1 MSSDSNLPLLND
13 SGKQPFKLQQSRLG
27 FLLFVMNAMC
37 RVSGTDT
44 CIAAFF
50 SVAAPRWAT
59 AEGSE
64 LRLGHRLRGCV
75 PANRRRNRMLIQ
87 LRFAMSYAQLMRLS
101 IYNSDMHAARGATNK
116 MHLHSLTFKNFRR
129 LKDARIDFAHDLT
142 IFVGANNSG
151 KTSATHAIELFLS
164 GGKHKFTVYDFC
176 ADCWADFENFS
187 AKGVADAKVEFP
199 AISLDVWISV
209 DADNLYRV
217 VELLPRASW
226 KGSLVGLRIEFAA
239 KDAAQTLASFRMK
252 AAEAAKFAKTKEK
265 DGQDY
270 KPWPRNIRDYLSR
283 ELKNEYGL
291 RYFILDEAQLKAE
304 TADAAYTPKEI
315 IGDAERSGHT
325 VINSLIKVD
334 FLSAQRHLSDGNAQ
348 ARTEDLSKRLSRFYT
363 RNQKQRED
371 DHNALRALALSEG
384 QLTKHFADVFSDT
397 FKSLRKLGYPGL
409 ANPTLEI
416 RAALKLERLMG
427 DQQAKVHYLLEEA
440 TAEVEALALPDSYN
454 GLGFKNLIYMGV
466 ELLDLH
472 SAWSTTEEGE
482 EDKRQPIHLIFIEE
496 PEAHMHAQLQQ
507 AFVRKLTDLIPSTG
521 DDGYATQFV
530 ITTHSPH
537 ILYER
542 GFPPIRYFR
551 RSPETGAKQSSAV
564 FNLSVFYDQ
573 NEPDRDFLQR
583 YMKLTHCDL
592 FFADAAI
599 LVEGNVERLVLPLMI
614 AHGAKKL
621 SAAYLS
627 ILEVGGAFA
636 YRFRRLIEFLGLPTL
651 IVTDLDSVHPELP
664 KKEKVAAGDGAAA
677 EAAQAAEDAEEEDDD
692 DDGGQ
697 DAEGEKKP
705 KPRSKCPAGTPGA
718 ITANQTLLQWLPGKS
733 LVDELLAAPA
743 GDRLQA
749 PTADGGA
756 HVMVTHQCS
765 VNATWGT
772 DTLELKSRTLEEAFA
787 YENLVWCQKKEHH
800 EVGLRWAKSS
810 TMSLEELAA
819 KIHKRVKGE
828 SFKKTNFALGLLASR
843 DASWVVPAYIQ
854 EGLDWLTTHVA
865 IGDDTIESAAAKL
878 EPAPDAALSTEAAE

>member
-1 MSSDSNLPLLND
+1 M
-13 SGKQPFKLQQSRLG
+13 
-27 FLLFVMNAMC
+27 
-37 RVSGTDT
+37 
-44 CIAAFF
+44 
-50 SVAAPRWAT
+50 
-59 AEGSE
+59 
-64 LRLGHRLRGCV
+64 
-75 PANRRRNRMLIQ
+75 
-87 LRFAMSYAQLMRLS
+87 Y
-101 IYNSDMHAARGATNK
+101 
-116 MHLHSLTFKNFRR
+116 LHTLTFKNFRR
-129 LKDARIDFAHDLT
+129 LKDTRIDFAHDLT

-164 GGKHKFTVYDFC
+164 GGKDRFTVYDFC

-187 AKGVADAKVEFP
+187 AKGAADAKVEFP

-217 VELLPRASW
+217 VELLPRAAW
-226 KGSLVGLRIEFAA
+226 EGSLVGLRIEFAA
-239 KDAAQTLASFRMK
+239 KDAAQTLANFREK

-270 KPWPRNIRDYLSR
+270 KPWPRNMRDYLSR

-315 IGDAERSGHT
+315 ISDAERSGHS

-363 RNQKQRED
+363 RNQKKRED
-371 DHNALRALALSEG
+371 DHNALRALALSED
-384 QLTKHFADVFSDT
+384 QLTKHFADVFRDT
-397 FKSLRKLGYPGL
+397 FNSLRKLGYPGL
-409 ANPTLEI
+409 ANPTLEV

-427 DQQAKVHYLLEEA
+427 DQQVKVHYLLEEA
-440 TAEVEALALPDSYN
+440 TAEAEALALPDSYN

-472 SAWSTTEEGE
+472 SAWSSTEEGE

-507 AFVRKLTDLIPSTG
+507 AFVRKLSELIPLTG
-521 DDGYATQFV
+521 DEGYATQFV

-542 GFPPIRYFR
+542 GFQPIRYFR
-551 RSPETGAKQSSAV
+551 RSPETGTKQSSAV
-564 FNLSVFYDQ
+564 FNLSVFYNR
-573 NEPDRDFLQR
+573 NELDRDFLQR

-599 LVEGNVERLVLPLMI
+599 LVEGNVERLLLPLMI
-614 AHGAKKL
+614 AQGANKL
-621 SAAYLS
+621 GAAYLS

-636 YRFRRLIEFLGLPTL
+636 YRFRKLIEFLGLPTL
-651 IVTDLDSVHPELP
+651 IVTDLDSVHPPSP
-664 KKEKVAAGDGAAA
+664 KKEEEAAA
-677 EAAQAAEDAEEEDDD
+677 EAAEDAEEEDDY
-692 DDGGQ
+692 DGGQ
-697 DAEGEKKP
+697 DAEGAKKP
-705 KPRSKCPAGTPGA
+705 KPRSKCPADTPGA
-718 ITANQTLLQWLPGKS
+718 NTANQTLIQWLPGKS
-733 LVDELLAAPA
+733 LVNELLAASPT
-743 GDRLQA
+743 DRLQA

-756 HVMVTHQCS
+756 HVMVTYQCP
-765 VNATWGT
+765 VNVTWGT
-772 DTLELKSRTLEEAFA
+772 DTLELKSRTIEEAFA
-787 YENLVWCQKKEHH
+787 YENLAWCQKKEHH

-828 SFKKTNFALGLLASR
+828 SFKKTNFALGLLASS

-854 EGLDWLTTHVA
+854 RGLDWLTTHVA
-865 IGDDTIESAAAKL
+865 IGDDMVESAAAKM
-878 EPAPDAALSTEAAE
+878 EPAPDAALNLVEAAE

>member
-1 MSSDSNLPLLND
+1 
-13 SGKQPFKLQQSRLG
+13 
-27 FLLFVMNAMC
+27 
-37 RVSGTDT
+37 
-44 CIAAFF
+44 
-50 SVAAPRWAT
+50 
-59 AEGSE
+59 
-64 LRLGHRLRGCV
+64 
-75 PANRRRNRMLIQ
+75 
-87 LRFAMSYAQLMRLS
+87 
-101 IYNSDMHAARGATNK
+101 

-129 LKDARIDFAHDLT
+129 LKNARIDFADDLT

-164 GGKHKFTVYDFC
+164 GGKDKFTVHDFC
-176 ADCWADFENFS
+176 AGCWADFENLP
-187 AKGVADAKVEFP
+187 AEGAGDTKIEFP
-199 AISLDVWISV
+199 AISLDIWIRV
-209 DADNLYRV
+209 DEDNLYRV
-217 VELLPRASW
+217 VELLPRAAW
-226 KGSLVGLRIEFAA
+226 EGSLVGLRIEFAA
-239 KDAAQTLASFRMK
+239 KDSAQTLANFRVK
-252 AAEAAKFAKTKEK
+252 SAEASKFAKTKET

-270 KPWPRNIRDYLSR
+270 KPWPRSMRDYLSR

-291 RYFILDEAQLKAE
+291 RYFILDEAELNAE
-304 TADAAYTPKEI
+304 TANTAYTPKEI
-315 IGDAERSGHT
+315 IGDSERSGHA
-325 VINSLIKVD
+325 VINSLIRVD

-363 RNQKQRED
+363 RNQKKGED

-440 TAEVEALALPDSYN
+440 TDEAEALVLPDSYN

-472 SAWSTTEEGE
+472 SAWSTPEEGK

-507 AFVRKLTDLIPSTG
+507 AFVRKLTDLIPPEDG
-521 DDGYATQFV
+521 DSYVTQFV

-542 GFPPIRYFR
+542 GFKPIRYFR
-551 RSPETGAKQSSAV
+551 RSPETGAKQSSAI
-564 FNLSVFYDQ
+564 FNLSIFYDE

-614 AHGAKKL
+614 AKGAKKL
-621 SAAYLS
+621 GAAYLS

-636 YRFRRLIEFLGLPTL
+636 YRFRKLIEFLGLTTL
-651 IVTDLDSVHPELP
+651 IVTDLDSVHPASQ
-664 KKEKVAAGDGAAA
+664 KQKEEATAGDGVVT
-677 EAAQAAEDAEEEDDD
+677 EAAEDIEEEDD

-697 DAEGEKKP
+697 DTGGEKKP
-705 KPRSKCPAGTPGA
+705 KPRSKCPADTLGA
-718 ITANQTLLQWLPGKS
+718 ITANQTLLQWLPRKS
-733 LVDELLAAPA
+733 SIDQLLAATV
-743 GDRLQA
+743 GDRLQS
-749 PTADGGA
+749 PTENGGA
-756 HVMVTHQCS
+756 HVMVTYQRP
-765 VNATWGT
+765 VNVTWGKET
-772 DTLELKSRTLEEAFA
+772 IELKSRTLEEAFA
-787 YENLVWCQKKEHH
+787 YENLTWCQKKEHH
-800 EVGLRWAKSS
+800 SIKLHWAKSS
-810 TMSLEELAA
+810 NLSLKDLAT
-819 KIHKRVKGE
+819 KVHKRVKGE
-828 SFKKTNFALGLLASR
+828 SFNKTNFALGLLASS
-843 DASWVVPAYIQ
+843 DTSWVVPAYIQ
-854 EGLDWLTTHVA
+854 EGLEWLTKHVA
-865 IGDDTIESAAAKL
+865 IGDDTTKGAVVKL
-878 EPAPDAALSTEAAE
+878 EPSPETAPSTVEAAE

>member
-1 MSSDSNLPLLND
+1 MP
-13 SGKQPFKLQQSRLG
+13 
-27 FLLFVMNAMC
+27 
-37 RVSGTDT
+37 
-44 CIAAFF
+44 
-50 SVAAPRWAT
+50 
-59 AEGSE
+59 
-64 LRLGHRLRGCV
+64 
-75 PANRRRNRMLIQ
+75 
-87 LRFAMSYAQLMRLS
+87 
-101 IYNSDMHAARGATNK
+101 GATNK
-116 MHLHSLTFKNFRR
+116 MHVHSLIFKNFRR

-164 GGKHKFTVYDFC
+164 GGKDKFTVHDFS
-176 ADCWADFENFS
+176 AGCWSDFEKFS
-187 AKGVADAKVEFP
+187 TEASADVQVEFP

-217 VELLPRASW
+217 VELLPRAAW
-226 KGSLVGLRIEFAA
+226 EGSLVGLRIEFAA
-239 KDAAQTLASFRMK
+239 KDAAQTLANFRAK
-252 AAEAAKFAKTKEK
+252 AAEAAQFAKTKEK

-270 KPWPRNIRDYLSR
+270 KPWPRNMRDYLSR
-283 ELKNEYGL
+283 EMKNEYSM

-304 TADAAYTPKEI
+304 TAEAPYTPKEI
-315 IGDAERSGHT
+315 IGDAERSGHAI
-325 VINSLIKVD
+325 INSLIKVD

-363 RNQKQRED
+363 RSKKQRED
-371 DHNALRALALSEG
+371 DHNALRALALSED

-427 DQQAKVHYLLEEA
+427 DQQAKVHYLLEKA

-482 EDKRQPIHLIFIEE
+482 EDRRQPIHLIFIEE

-507 AFVRKLTDLIPSTG
+507 AFVRKLTDLISPTG
-521 DDGYATQFV
+521 NDGYATQFV

-542 GFPPIRYFR
+542 GFQPIRYFK
-551 RSPETGAKQSSAV
+551 RSQDTGAKQSSAV

-599 LVEGNVERLVLPLMI
+599 LVEGNVERLILPLMI
-614 AHGAKKL
+614 AQGAEKL
-621 SAAYLS
+621 GAAYLS

-636 YRFRRLIEFLGLPTL
+636 YRFRKLIEFLGLPTL
-651 IVTDLDSVHPELP
+651 IVTDLDSVHPPSP
-664 KKEKVAAGDGAAA
+664 KEEAAIAGDGATS
-677 EAAQAAEDAEEEDDD
+677 EFGEDAEDEDDD
-692 DDGGQ
+692 DDGQ
-697 DAEGEKKP
+697 DAGVEKKP
-705 KPRSKCPAGTPGA
+705 KPRSKCPAGTLGA
-718 ITANQTLLQWLPGKS
+718 ITANQTLIQWLPGKS
-733 LVDELLAAPA
+733 SVGELLAASRN
-743 GDRLQA
+743 DRLQA
-749 PTADGGA
+749 PTANGGA
-756 HVMVTHQCS
+756 HVMVTYQMPVS
-765 VNATWGT
+765 ATWGAE
-772 DTLELKSRTLEEAFA
+772 TLQLKSRTLEEAFA

-800 EVGLRWAKSS
+800 ELGLRWTKSS
-810 TMSLEELAA
+810 TMSLEELAD
-819 KIHKRVKGE
+819 KIHRRVKAE
-828 SFKKTNFALGLLASR
+828 SFKKTNFALGLLASS
-843 DASWVVPAYIQ
+843 DTSWVVPAYVQ
-854 EGLDWLTTHVA
+854 EGLDWLTKHVA
-865 IGDDTIESAAAKL
+865 IDDEMIESAATML
-878 EPAPDAALSTEAAE
+878 EPAPGAGLNAAESAK

>member
-1 MSSDSNLPLLND
+1 
-13 SGKQPFKLQQSRLG
+13 
-27 FLLFVMNAMC
+27 
-37 RVSGTDT
+37 
-44 CIAAFF
+44 
-50 SVAAPRWAT
+50 
-59 AEGSE
+59 
-64 LRLGHRLRGCV
+64 
-75 PANRRRNRMLIQ
+75 
-87 LRFAMSYAQLMRLS
+87 
-101 IYNSDMHAARGATNK
+101 MHV
-116 MHLHSLTFKNFRR
+116 HSLAFKNFRR
-129 LKDARIDFAHDLT
+129 LKDSRIDFAHDLT

-164 GGKHKFTVYDFC
+164 GGKDKFTVHDFC
-176 ADCWADFENFS
+176 ADCWADFEDFPIEG
-187 AKGVADAKVEFP
+187 AADAKAEFP
-199 AISLDVWISV
+199 AICLDVWISV

-217 VELLPRASW
+217 VELLPRAAW
-226 KGSLVGLRIEFAA
+226 EGSLVGLRIEFAA
-239 KDAAQTLASFRMK
+239 KDAVQTLANFRAK
-252 AAEAAKFAKTKEK
+252 AAEAAKFAKTREK

-270 KPWPRNIRDYLSR
+270 RPWPRNMRDYLSR
-283 ELKNEYGL
+283 ELKNEYSL

-304 TADAAYTPKEI
+304 AADAAHTPKEI
-315 IGDAERSGHT
+315 IGDADRSGHT

-363 RNQKQRED
+363 RNQRKREE
-371 DHNALRALALSEG
+371 DHNALRALALSED

-416 RAALKLERLMG
+416 RAALKLERLMS

-440 TAEVEALALPDSYN
+440 TAEAEALVLPDSYN

-507 AFVRKLTDLIPSTG
+507 AFVRKLTDLIPPTDG
-521 DDGYATQFV
+521 DGYATQFV

-542 GFPPIRYFR
+542 GFKPIRYFR

-564 FNLSVFYDQ
+564 FNLSMFYDQ

-614 AHGAKKL
+614 AQGAKKL
-621 SAAYLS
+621 GAAYLS

-636 YRFRRLIEFLGLPTL
+636 FRFRNLIEFLGLPTL
-651 IVTDLDSVHPELP
+651 IVTDLDSVYPALP
-664 KKEKVAAGDGAAA
+664 KKEEAAVGDGAAT
-677 EAAQAAEDAEEEDDD
+677 EAAQPAEDDEDDEA
-692 DDGGQ
+692 GQ

-705 KPRSKCPAGTPGA
+705 QPRSKCPAGTPGA
-718 ITANQTLLQWLPGKS
+718 VTANQTLLQWLPGKS
-733 LVDELLAAPA
+733 LIDELLVTAA
-743 GDRLQA
+743 GDRRQA
-749 PTADGGA
+749 PTMDGGA
-756 HVMVTHQCS
+756 HVMVTYQRP

-800 EVGLRWAKSS
+800 EVGLRWAKSP
-810 TMSLEELAA
+810 TMSLEDLAA

-828 SFKKTNFALGLLASR
+828 SFKKTNFALGLLASS
-843 DASWVVPAYIQ
+843 DASWVVPAYIK

-865 IGDDTIESAAAKL
+865 IDDNTIETVAAKL
-878 EPAPDAALSTEAAE
+878 EPEE

>member
-1 MSSDSNLPLLND
+1 
-13 SGKQPFKLQQSRLG
+13 
-27 FLLFVMNAMC
+27 
-37 RVSGTDT
+37 
-44 CIAAFF
+44 
-50 SVAAPRWAT
+50 
-59 AEGSE
+59 
-64 LRLGHRLRGCV
+64 
-75 PANRRRNRMLIQ
+75 
-87 LRFAMSYAQLMRLS
+87 
-101 IYNSDMHAARGATNK
+101 MHV
-116 MHLHSLTFKNFRR
+116 HSLAFKNFRR
-129 LKDARIDFAHDLT
+129 LKDARIDFANDLT

-164 GGKHKFTVYDFC
+164 GGKDKFTVHDFC
-176 ADCWADFENFS
+176 ANCWADFESFP
-187 AKGVADAKVEFP
+187 AEGVAGAKVEFP

-209 DADNLYRV
+209 DSDNLYRV
-217 VELLPRASW
+217 VELLPRAAW
-226 KGSLVGLRIEFAA
+226 EGSLVGLRIEFAA
-239 KDAAQTLASFRMK
+239 KDPAQTLANFRAK
-252 AAEAAKFAKTKEK
+252 AAEAAKFATTKEK

-270 KPWPRNIRDYLSR
+270 KPWPRNMRDYLSR

-304 TADAAYTPKEI
+304 TTDAAYTPKEI
-315 IGDAERSGHT
+315 IGDSERSGHT

-348 ARTEDLSKRLSRFYT
+348 ARTEDLSRRLSRFYT

-371 DHNALRALALSEG
+371 DHNALRALALSED

-397 FKSLRKLGYPGL
+397 FNSLRKLGYPGL
-409 ANPTLEI
+409 ANPSLEI

-440 TAEVEALALPDSYN
+440 TSEAEALALPDSYN

-472 SAWSTTEEGE
+472 STWATTEEGE

-507 AFVRKLTDLIPSTG
+507 AFVRKLTELIPPTG
-521 DDGYATQFV
+521 DDGYSTQFV

-542 GFPPIRYFR
+542 GFQPIRYFR

-583 YMKLTHCDL
+583 YMKLMHCDL

-614 AHGAKKL
+614 AQGAKKL
-621 SAAYLS
+621 SATYLS

-636 YRFRRLIEFLGLPTL
+636 FRFRKLIEFLGLPTL
-651 IVTDLDSVHPELP
+651 IVTDLDSVHPAPQKGE
-664 KKEKVAAGDGAAA
+664 EEAAAGDGEAA
-677 EAAQAAEDAEEEDDD
+677 EALEDAEEEDDD
-692 DDGGQ
+692 DGDQ
-697 DAEGEKKP
+697 DAERDKKP

-718 ITANQTLLQWLPGKS
+718 ITANQTLVQWLPGKS
-733 LVDELLAAPA
+733 LIDDLLATPV
-743 GDRLQA
+743 GGRVQA

-756 HVMVTHQCS
+756 HVMVTYQCP
-765 VNATWGT
+765 VNATWGS
-772 DTLELKSRTLEEAFA
+772 DSLELKSRTLEEAFA
-787 YENLVWCQKKEHH
+787 YENLVWCQKKENH
-800 EVGLRWAKSS
+800 EVGLRWAKAS

-819 KIHKRVKGE
+819 KIHKRVKGD
-828 SFKKTNFALGLLASR
+828 SFKKTNFALGLLASS
-843 DASWVVPAYIQ
+843 DAGWVVPTYIQ
-854 EGLDWLTTHVA
+854 EGLDWLATHVA
-865 IGDDTIESAAAKL
+865 IGDDTVENATANKESA
-878 EPAPDAALSTEAAE
+878 PDKASGAVEATK

>member
-1 MSSDSNLPLLND
+1 
-13 SGKQPFKLQQSRLG
+13 
-27 FLLFVMNAMC
+27 
-37 RVSGTDT
+37 
-44 CIAAFF
+44 
-50 SVAAPRWAT
+50 
-59 AEGSE
+59 
-64 LRLGHRLRGCV
+64 
-75 PANRRRNRMLIQ
+75 
-87 LRFAMSYAQLMRLS
+87 
-101 IYNSDMHAARGATNK
+101 MHV
-116 MHLHSLTFKNFRR
+116 HSLAFKNFRR
-129 LKDARIDFAHDLT
+129 LKDARIDFSHDLT

-151 KTSATHAIELFLS
+151 KTSATHAIELFLA
-164 GGKHKFTVYDFC
+164 GGKDKFTVHDFC
-176 ADCWADFENFS
+176 AGCWADFENFP
-187 AKGVADAKVEFP
+187 AEGAADTKVEFP
-199 AISLDVWISV
+199 TMALDVWISV

-217 VELLPRASW
+217 VELLPRAAW
-226 KGSLVGLRIEFAA
+226 EGSLVGLRIEFAA
-239 KDAAQTLASFRMK
+239 KDAAQTLANFRLK

-265 DGQDY
+265 DGEDY
-270 KPWPRNIRDYLSR
+270 QPWPRNMRDYLSR
-283 ELKNEYGL
+283 ELKDEYGL
-291 RYFILDEAQLKAE
+291 RYFILDEAQFKAE

-363 RNQKQRED
+363 RNQKTRED
-371 DHNALRALALSEG
+371 DHNALRALALSEN

-409 ANPTLEI
+409 ANPSLEI

-440 TAEVEALALPDSYN
+440 TAEAEALALPDSYN

-507 AFVRKLTDLIPSTG
+507 AFVRKLTDLIPPTG
-521 DDGYATQFV
+521 DNGYATQFV

-542 GFPPIRYFR
+542 GFQPIRYFR

-592 FFADAAI
+592 FFADAAV

-614 AHGAKKL
+614 AQGAKEL

-636 YRFRRLIEFLGLPTL
+636 YRFRKLIEFLGLPTL
-651 IVTDLDSVHPELP
+651 IVTDLDSVHPALP
-664 KKEKVAAGDGAAA
+664 KKEDKAVAGDSAAA
-677 EAAQAAEDAEEEDDD
+677 EAAEDVEEENDDD

-705 KPRSKCPAGTPGA
+705 KPRSKCPADTPGA

-733 LVDELLAAPA
+733 LVDELLAASA
-743 GDRLQA
+743 SDRLQA

-756 HVMVTHQCS
+756 HVMITYQCP
-765 VNATWGT
+765 VKATWGK

-787 YENLVWCQKKEHH
+787 YQNLGWCQKKEHH

-828 SFKKTNFALGLLASR
+828 SFKKTNFALGLLASS

-854 EGLDWLTTHVA
+854 AGLDWLTTHVA
-865 IGDDTIESAAAKL
+865 ISDAAVESAPAKL
-878 EPAPDAALSTEAAE
+878 EAAPDAAYSAVEAAE

>member
-1 MSSDSNLPLLND
+1 MH
-13 SGKQPFKLQQSRLG
+13 
-27 FLLFVMNAMC
+27 V
-37 RVSGTDT
+37 
-44 CIAAFF
+44 
-50 SVAAPRWAT
+50 
-59 AEGSE
+59 
-64 LRLGHRLRGCV
+64 
-75 PANRRRNRMLIQ
+75 
-87 LRFAMSYAQLMRLS
+87 
-101 IYNSDMHAARGATNK
+101 NS
-116 MHLHSLTFKNFRR
+116 LVFKNFRR
-129 LKDARIDFAHDLT
+129 LKNARIDFASDLT

-164 GGKHKFTVYDFC
+164 GGKDKFTIHDFC
-176 ADCWADFENFS
+176 VDCWADFESFPAEGAAN
-187 AKGVADAKVEFP
+187 AKVQFP

-217 VELLPRASW
+217 VELLPRAAW
-226 KGSLVGLRIEFAA
+226 EGSLVGLRIEFSA
-239 KDAAQTLASFRMK
+239 KDAPQTLANFRAK
-252 AAEAAKFAKTKEK
+252 AAEAAKFATKEK
-265 DGQDY
+265 DGHDY
-270 KPWPRNIRDYLSR
+270 KPWPRNMRDYLSR

-291 RYFILDEAQLKAE
+291 RYFILDEAQIKAE
-304 TADAAYTPKEI
+304 TTDAVNAPKEI
-315 IGDAERSGHT
+315 IGDTERSGHT

-348 ARTEDLSKRLSRFYT
+348 ARTEDLSKRLSRFYA
-363 RNQKQRED
+363 RSQNKRED
-371 DHNALRALALSEG
+371 DHNALRALALSED
-384 QLTKHFADVFSDT
+384 QLTKHFSDVFSDA

-409 ANPTLEI
+409 ANPSLEI
-416 RAALKLERLMG
+416 RAALKLERVMG

-440 TAEVEALALPDSYN
+440 TAEAEAIALPDSYN

-472 SAWSTTEEGE
+472 SAWSNTEEGK

-507 AFVRKLTDLIPSTG
+507 AFVRKLTDLIPPTG
-521 DDGYATQFV
+521 GDGYATQFV

-542 GFPPIRYFR
+542 GFQPIRYFR
-551 RSPETGAKQSSAV
+551 RSAEIGAKQSSAV
-564 FNLSVFYDQ
+564 FNLSVFYEQ

-614 AHGAKKL
+614 THGAKKL

-636 YRFRRLIEFLGLPTL
+636 YRFRKLIEFIGLPTL
-651 IVTDLDSVHPELP
+651 IVTDLDSVYPAPP
-664 KKEKVAAGDGAAA
+664 KKEEVAAAADAATAAA
-677 EAAQAAEDAEEEDDD
+677 AQSAVDSEDAEELEDDD
-692 DDGGQ
+692 GSE

-705 KPRSKCPAGTPGA
+705 KPRSKCPASTPGA
-718 ITANQTLLQWLPGKS
+718 ITANQTLLQWLPCKS
-733 LVDELLAAPA
+733 LIDELLAASA
-743 GDRLQA
+743 SDRLQA

-756 HVMVTHQCS
+756 HVMVTYQCP
-765 VNATWGT
+765 VNTTWGT
-772 DTLELKSRTLEEAFA
+772 NTLELRSRTLEEAFA

-810 TMSLEELAA
+810 AMSLAELAS
-819 KIHKRVKGE
+819 KIHRRVKGE
-828 SFKKTNFALGLLASR
+828 SFKKTNFALGLLASN
-843 DASWVVPAYIQ
+843 DVSWVVPVYIQ
-854 EGLDWLTTHVA
+854 DGLDWLTKHVA
-865 IGDDTIESAAAKL
+865 IGDSTIEGTPAKL
-878 EPAPDAALSTEAAE
+878 ELAPDAAPSAVEAAK

>member
-1 MSSDSNLPLLND
+1 
-13 SGKQPFKLQQSRLG
+13 
-27 FLLFVMNAMC
+27 
-37 RVSGTDT
+37 
-44 CIAAFF
+44 
-50 SVAAPRWAT
+50 
-59 AEGSE
+59 
-64 LRLGHRLRGCV
+64 
-75 PANRRRNRMLIQ
+75 
-87 LRFAMSYAQLMRLS
+87 
-101 IYNSDMHAARGATNK
+101 MHV
-116 MHLHSLTFKNFRR
+116 HSLCFKNFRR

-164 GGKHKFTVYDFC
+164 GGKDKFAIHDFC
-176 ADCWADFENFS
+176 ADCWTDFEKFP
-187 AKGVADAKVEFP
+187 AEDTADAKIDFP

-217 VELLPRASW
+217 VELLPRAAW
-226 KGSLVGLRIEFAA
+226 EGSLVGLRIEFAA
-239 KDAAQTLASFRMK
+239 KDAAQTLANFRAK

-270 KPWPRNIRDYLSR
+270 MPWPRNMRDYLSR

-291 RYFILDEAQLKAE
+291 RYFILDEAQLKAA

-315 IGDAERSGHT
+315 ISDTERSGHT

-348 ARTEDLSKRLSRFYT
+348 ARTEDLSKRLSRFYA
-363 RNQKQRED
+363 RNQKKRED

-427 DQQAKVHYLLEEA
+427 DQQVKVHYLLEEA
-440 TAEVEALALPDSYN
+440 TTEAEALALPDSYN

-472 SAWSTTEEGE
+472 SAWSITEEGE

-542 GFPPIRYFR
+542 GFQPIRYFR

-573 NEPDRDFLQR
+573 NELDRDFLQR

-614 AHGAKKL
+614 EQGAKKL
-621 SAAYLS
+621 GAAYLS

-636 YRFRRLIEFLGLPTL
+636 YRFRMLIEFLGLTTL
-651 IVTDLDSVHPELP
+651 IVTDLDSVHPASP
-664 KKEKVAAGDGAAA
+664 KKEEAAAGESAAA
-677 EAAQAAEDAEEEDDD
+677 HAAQDDEEEDD

-697 DAEGEKKP
+697 DEAGKKKP
-705 KPRSKCPAGTPGA
+705 KPRSKCPASTPGA
-718 ITANQTLLQWLPGKS
+718 ITANQTLIQWLPAKS
-733 LVDELLAAPA
+733 LIDELLTAPVDA
-743 GDRLQA
+743 RLQA
-749 PTADGGA
+749 PTAEGGA
-756 HVMVTHQCS
+756 HVMVTYQCP
-765 VNATWGT
+765 VNTTWGT

-787 YENLVWCQKKEHH
+787 YENLAWCQKKEHH
-800 EVGLRWAKSS
+800 QVGLRWAKSS
-810 TMSLEELAA
+810 TMSLEDLAA

-828 SFKKTNFALGLLASR
+828 SFKKTNFALGLLASN
-843 DASWVVPAYIQ
+843 DVSWVVPTYVQ
-854 EGLDWLTTHVA
+854 EGLDWLTKHVA
-865 IGDDTIESAAAKL
+865 LGDDTIESNAAKL
-878 EPAPDAALSTEAAE
+878 MPTADEALNAVGPIG

>member
-1 MSSDSNLPLLND
+1 
-13 SGKQPFKLQQSRLG
+13 
-27 FLLFVMNAMC
+27 
-37 RVSGTDT
+37 
-44 CIAAFF
+44 
-50 SVAAPRWAT
+50 
-59 AEGSE
+59 
-64 LRLGHRLRGCV
+64 
-75 PANRRRNRMLIQ
+75 
-87 LRFAMSYAQLMRLS
+87 
-101 IYNSDMHAARGATNK
+101 MHV
-116 MHLHSLTFKNFRR
+116 HSLAFKNFRR
-129 LKDARIDFAHDLT
+129 LKDARIDFSHDLT
-142 IFVGANNSG
+142 IFVGSNNSG

-164 GGKHKFTVYDFC
+164 GGKDKFTVHDFC
-176 ADCWADFENFS
+176 AGCWADFENFP
-187 AKGVADAKVEFP
+187 AEGAADAKVEFP
-199 AISLDVWISV
+199 TMSLDVWISV

-217 VELLPRASW
+217 VELLPRAAW
-226 KGSLVGLRIEFAA
+226 EGSLVGLRIEFAA
-239 KDAAQTLASFRMK
+239 KDAAQILANFRVK

-270 KPWPRNIRDYLSR
+270 QPWPRNMRDYLSR

-304 TADAAYTPKEI
+304 TADAAYMPKEI

-363 RNQKQRED
+363 RNQKKRED
-371 DHNALRALALSEG
+371 DHNALRALALSED
-384 QLTKHFADVFSDT
+384 QLTKHFSDVFSDT

-409 ANPTLEI
+409 ANPSLEI

-440 TAEVEALALPDSYN
+440 TAEAESLALPDSYN

-507 AFVRKLTDLIPSTG
+507 AFVRKLTDLIPPTG

-542 GFPPIRYFR
+542 GFQPIRYFR
-551 RSPETGAKQSSAV
+551 RSPETGAKQSSVV

-614 AHGAKKL
+614 AQGAKKL

-636 YRFRRLIEFLGLPTL
+636 YQFRKLIEFLGLPTL
-651 IVTDLDSVHPELP
+651 IVTDLDSVHPASP
-664 KKEKVAAGDGAAA
+664 KKEEEAVAGDSAAA
-677 EAAQAAEDAEEEDDD
+677 EAAEDAEEENDDDD
-692 DDGGQ
+692 DDGSQ

-743 GDRLQA
+743 SDRLQA

-756 HVMVTHQCS
+756 HVMVTYQCP
-765 VNATWGT
+765 VNATWGK

-810 TMSLEELAA
+810 TMSLEEIAA

-828 SFKKTNFALGLLASR
+828 SFKKTNFALGLLASS

-854 EGLDWLTTHVA
+854 DGLDWLTTHVA
-865 IGDDTIESAAAKL
+865 IGDGTVESAPAKL
-878 EPAPDAALSTEAAE
+878 EPAPDAAVSAVEAAE

>member
-1 MSSDSNLPLLND
+1 MRIP
-13 SGKQPFKLQQSRLG
+13 
-27 FLLFVMNAMC
+27 
-37 RVSGTDT
+37 
-44 CIAAFF
+44 
-50 SVAAPRWAT
+50 
-59 AEGSE
+59 
-64 LRLGHRLRGCV
+64 LRLT
-75 PANRRRNRMLIQ
+75 A
-87 LRFAMSYAQLMRLS
+87 SYTQFMRQS
-101 IYNSDMHAARGATNK
+101 IYNPDIHAASGATNK

-129 LKDARIDFAHDLT
+129 LKEARIDFAHDLT

-164 GGKHKFTVYDFC
+164 GGKDKFTVHDFS
-176 ADCWADFENFS
+176 AGCWADFENFP
-187 AKGVADAKVEFP
+187 AEGTADAKVKFP

-209 DADNLYRV
+209 DANNLYRV
-217 VELLPRASW
+217 VELLPRCAW
-226 KGSLVGLRIEFAA
+226 EGSLVGLRIEFAA
-239 KDAAQTLASFRMK
+239 KDAAQTLANFRAK
-252 AAEAAKFAKTKEK
+252 AAEAAKFTKTKEK

-270 KPWPRNIRDYLSR
+270 KPWPRNMRDYLSR

-315 IGDAERSGHT
+315 IGDTERSGHT
-325 VINSLIKVD
+325 VINTLIKVD

-371 DHNALRALALSEG
+371 DHNALRALALSED

-472 SAWSTTEEGE
+472 SAWSSTEEGE

-507 AFVRKLTDLIPSTG
+507 AFVRKLTDLISPAG

-537 ILYER
+537 IIYER
-542 GFPPIRYFR
+542 GFQPIRYFR

-599 LVEGNVERLVLPLMI
+599 LVEGNVERLILPLVI
-614 AHGAKKL
+614 AQGAKKL

-636 YRFRRLIEFLGLPTL
+636 YRFRKLIEFLGLPTL
-651 IVTDLDSVHPELP
+651 IVTDLDSVHPPSP
-664 KKEKVAAGDGAAA
+664 KKEEATAGGGTAA
-677 EAAQAAEDAEEEDDD
+677 EALGDAEEEDDYD
-692 DDGGQ
+692 EDQ
-697 DAEGEKKP
+697 DSEDEKKP
-705 KPRSKCPAGTPGA
+705 KPRSKCPASTPGA
-718 ITANQTLLQWLPGKS
+718 ITANQTLIQWLPGKS
-733 LVDELLAAPA
+733 LVDELLTVPSC
-743 GDRLQA
+743 DRLQA
-749 PTADGGA
+749 PTADGDA
-756 HVMVTHQCS
+756 HVMVTYQCP

-800 EVGLRWAKSS
+800 EIGLRWAKSS

-828 SFKKTNFALGLLASR
+828 SFKKTNFALGLLASS
-843 DASWVVPAYIQ
+843 DASWVVPTYIQ
-854 EGLDWLTTHVA
+854 QGLDWLTTHVA
-865 IGDDTIESAAAKL
+865 IGDNTIEGTAAKL
-878 EPAPDAALSTEAAE
+878 EPAPDAALNVDEVMK

>member
-1 MSSDSNLPLLND
+1 
-13 SGKQPFKLQQSRLG
+13 
-27 FLLFVMNAMC
+27 
-37 RVSGTDT
+37 
-44 CIAAFF
+44 
-50 SVAAPRWAT
+50 
-59 AEGSE
+59 
-64 LRLGHRLRGCV
+64 
-75 PANRRRNRMLIQ
+75 
-87 LRFAMSYAQLMRLS
+87 
-101 IYNSDMHAARGATNK
+101 MHV
-116 MHLHSLTFKNFRR
+116 HSLAFKNFRR

-164 GGKHKFTVYDFC
+164 GSKDKFTVHDFC
-176 ADCWADFENFS
+176 ADCWANFESFP
-187 AKGVADAKVEFP
+187 AEGTADAKVEFP
-199 AISLDVWISV
+199 TISLDVWISV

-217 VELLPRASW
+217 VELLPRAAW
-226 KGSLVGLRIEFAA
+226 EGSLVGLRIEFAA
-239 KDAAQTLASFRMK
+239 KDAAQTLANFRAK
-252 AAEAAKFAKTKEK
+252 ASEAAKFAKTKEN

-270 KPWPRNIRDYLSR
+270 NPWPRNMRDYLSR

-291 RYFILDEAQLKAE
+291 RYFILDEAQLKAG

-363 RNQKQRED
+363 RNQKKRED
-371 DHNALRALALSEG
+371 DHNALRALALSEE

-409 ANPTLEI
+409 ANPNLEI

-440 TAEVEALALPDSYN
+440 TAEAEALVLPDSYN

-482 EDKRQPIHLIFIEE
+482 EDKRQPILLIFIEE

-507 AFVRKLTDLIPSTG
+507 AFVRKLTDLIPPADG
-521 DDGYATQFV
+521 DGYATQFV

-537 ILYER
+537 IIYER
-542 GFPPIRYFR
+542 GFQPIRYFR

-573 NEPDRDFLQR
+573 NEPDRGFLQR

-614 AHGAKKL
+614 AQGAQKL
-621 SAAYLS
+621 GAAYLS

-636 YRFRRLIEFLGLPTL
+636 YRFRKLIEFLGLPTL
-651 IVTDLDSVHPELP
+651 IVTDLDSVFPAPP
-664 KKEKVAAGDGAAA
+664 KKEEEEAEAGGGAAA
-677 EAAQAAEDAEEEDDD
+677 EMAQAVEEDEEE

-697 DAEGEKKP
+697 DAEGERKP
-705 KPRSKCPAGTPGA
+705 TPRSKCPADTPGA

-733 LVDELLAAPA
+733 LIDELLAAPA
-743 GDRLQA
+743 GARLQA
-749 PTADGGA
+749 PSTDGGA
-756 HVMVTHQCS
+756 HVMVTYQCP

-810 TMSLEELAA
+810 TMSLEDLAA

-828 SFKKTNFALGLLASR
+828 NFKKTNFALGLLASS
-843 DASWVVPAYIQ
+843 DASWIVPTYIQ
-854 EGLDWLTTHVA
+854 KGLDWLTTHVA
-865 IGDDTIESAAAKL
+865 VGDDALESATAKL
-878 EPAPDAALSTEAAE
+878 GAAPDAVTNAVEAV

>member
-1 MSSDSNLPLLND
+1 M
-13 SGKQPFKLQQSRLG
+13 
-27 FLLFVMNAMC
+27 
-37 RVSGTDT
+37 
-44 CIAAFF
+44 
-50 SVAAPRWAT
+50 
-59 AEGSE
+59 
-64 LRLGHRLRGCV
+64 
-75 PANRRRNRMLIQ
+75 
-87 LRFAMSYAQLMRLS
+87 Y
-101 IYNSDMHAARGATNK
+101 
-116 MHLHSLTFKNFRR
+116 LHSLAFKNFRR

-164 GGKHKFTVYDFC
+164 GGKDKFTVHDFC
-176 ADCWADFENFS
+176 ADCWADFENFP
-187 AKGVADAKVEFP
+187 AEGAADANVDFP

-209 DADNLYRV
+209 DEDNLYRV
-217 VELLPRASW
+217 VELLPRAAW
-226 KGSLVGLRIEFAA
+226 EGSLVGLRIEFAA
-239 KDAAQTLASFRMK
+239 KDAAQTLANFRAK
-252 AAEAAKFAKTKEK
+252 AAEAAKFAKTKER

-270 KPWPRNIRDYLSR
+270 KPWPRNMRDYLSR

-291 RYFILDEAQLKAE
+291 RYFILDEAQLGAE
-304 TADAAYTPKEI
+304 TAGAAYTPKEI
-315 IGDAERSGHT
+315 IGDAERSGHA

-348 ARTEDLSKRLSRFYT
+348 VRTEDLSKRLSRFYI
-363 RNQKQRED
+363 RNQKKRED
-371 DHNALRALALSEG
+371 DHNALRALALSED

-440 TAEVEALALPDSYN
+440 TAEAEALALPDSYN

-507 AFVRKLTDLIPSTG
+507 AFVRKLTDLIPPTG
-521 DDGYATQFV
+521 GDGYATQFV

-542 GFPPIRYFR
+542 GFRPIRYFR
-551 RSPETGAKQSSAV
+551 RSSETGAKQSSAV
-564 FNLSVFYDQ
+564 FNLSAFYDQ

-614 AHGAKKL
+614 AQGSKKL
-621 SAAYLS
+621 GAAYLS

-636 YRFRRLIEFLGLPTL
+636 YRFRKLIEFLGLPTL
-651 IVTDLDSVHPELP
+651 IVTDLDSVHPPSP
-664 KKEKVAAGDGAAA
+664 KKEGEAPAGEGS
-677 EAAQAAEDAEEEDDD
+677 DAEEDDD
-692 DDGGQ
+692 DDEAQ
-697 DAEGEKKP
+697 DVDDEKKP
-705 KPRSKCPAGTPGA
+705 KPRSKCPAGTPDA
-718 ITANQTLLQWLPGKS
+718 ITANQTLIQWLPGKS
-733 LVDELLAAPA
+733 LVDELLAAPI
-743 GDRLQA
+743 GNRLQA

-756 HVMVTHQCS
+756 HVMVTYQCP
-765 VNATWGT
+765 VNATWGK

-787 YENLVWCQKKEHH
+787 YENLVWCQKKEHQ

-810 TMSLEELAA
+810 SMSLEELAS

-828 SFKKTNFALGLLASR
+828 SFKKTSFALGLLASS
-843 DASWVVPAYIQ
+843 DASWVVPAYVQ
-854 EGLDWLTTHVA
+854 QGLDWLATHVVT
-865 IGDDTIESAAAKL
+865 GDDMRESAAAKL
-878 EPAPDAALSTEAAE
+878 EPTADAALKAAEAAE

>member
-1 MSSDSNLPLLND
+1 MHVHSI
-13 SGKQPFKLQQSRLG
+13 RL
-27 FLLFVMNAMC
+27 
-37 RVSGTDT
+37 
-44 CIAAFF
+44 
-50 SVAAPRWAT
+50 
-59 AEGSE
+59 
-64 LRLGHRLRGCV
+64 
-75 PANRRRNRMLIQ
+75 
-87 LRFAMSYAQLMRLS
+87 
-101 IYNSDMHAARGATNK
+101 
-116 MHLHSLTFKNFRR
+116 KNFRR
-129 LKDARIDFAHDLT
+129 FADTRIDFAHDLT

-164 GGKHKFTVYDFC
+164 GGKEKFTVYDFC
-176 ADCWADFENFS
+176 ADCWTDFEKYPVEG
-187 AKGVADAKVEFP
+187 AADAKVELP

-217 VELLPRASW
+217 VELLPRAAW
-226 KGSLVGLRIEFAA
+226 EGSLVGLRIEFAA
-239 KDAAQTLASFRMK
+239 KDAAQTLAKFRAK
-252 AAEAAKFAKTKEK
+252 ATEAAKFAKTKEN

-270 KPWPRNIRDYLSR
+270 RPWPRNMRDYLSR
-283 ELKNEYGL
+283 ELKNEYGM
-291 RYFILDEAQLKAE
+291 RYLVLDEAQLNAKS
-304 TADAAYTPKEI
+304 ADGADTPKEI
-315 IGDAERSGHT
+315 IGDAERSGHA

-363 RNQKQRED
+363 RNQKKRED
-371 DHNALRALALSEG
+371 DHNALRALALSED
-384 QLTKHFADVFSDT
+384 QLTNHFADVFSDT
-397 FKSLRKLGYPGL
+397 FKALRKLGYPGL
-409 ANPTLEI
+409 ANPTLEV

-427 DQQAKVHYLLEEA
+427 DQQAKVYYLLEEA
-440 TAEVEALALPDSYN
+440 TAEAEALALPDSYN

-472 SAWSTTEEGE
+472 LAWSTTEEDE

-507 AFVRKLTDLIPSTG
+507 AFVRKLTDLIPPTG
-521 DDGYATQFV
+521 GDGFETQFV
-530 ITTHSPH
+530 ITTHSAH

-542 GFPPIRYFR
+542 GFQPIRYFR

-583 YMKLTHCDL
+583 YLKLTHCDL

-614 AHGAKKL
+614 TQGAKKL
-621 SAAYLS
+621 GAAYLS

-636 YRFRRLIEFLGLPTL
+636 YRFRKLIEFLGLPTL
-651 IVTDLDSVHPELP
+651 IVTDLDSVYPPSP
-664 KKEKVAAGDGAAA
+664 KKEGEEGAGEGSSS
-677 EAAQAAEDAEEEDDD
+677 EGTEDAEEEEDE
-692 DDGGQ
+692 GK
-697 DAEGEKKP
+697 DAAVEKKL

-718 ITANQTLLQWLPGKS
+718 ITANQTLLQWIPGKS

-743 GDRLQA
+743 GDRLRV
-749 PTADGGA
+749 PTADCGA
-756 HVMVTHQCS
+756 HVMVAYQCP
-765 VNATWGT
+765 VTVTWGT

-787 YENLVWCQKKEHH
+787 YENLLWCQKKEHH

-810 TMSLEELAA
+810 TISLEHLAA

-828 SFKKTNFALGLLASR
+828 SFKKTNFALGLLASN
-843 DASWVVPAYIQ
+843 DASWVVPTYIQ
-854 EGLDWLTTHVA
+854 QGLDWLSTHVS
-865 IGDDTIESAAAKL
+865 IGDETIEEADAKL
-878 EPAPDAALSTEAAE
+878 EPAPGAARSAGEAAE

>member
-1 MSSDSNLPLLND
+1 MCQGTAYAIVPINSNA
-13 SGKQPFKLQQSRLG
+13 LG
-27 FLLFVMNAMC
+27 
-37 RVSGTDT
+37 
-44 CIAAFF
+44 
-50 SVAAPRWAT
+50 
-59 AEGSE
+59 
-64 LRLGHRLRGCV
+64 
-75 PANRRRNRMLIQ
+75 Q
-87 LRFAMSYAQLMRLS
+87 
-101 IYNSDMHAARGATNK
+101 GATKK
-116 MHLHSLTFKNFRR
+116 MHVHSLTFKNFRR
-129 LKDARIDFAHDLT
+129 LKDAHIDFAHDLT

-164 GGKHKFTVYDFC
+164 GGKDKFTVHDFS
-176 ADCWADFENFS
+176 AGCWADFEDFP
-187 AKGVADAKVEFP
+187 ADGAANVKIEFP
-199 AISLDVWISV
+199 VISLDVWISV
-209 DADNLYRV
+209 DEDNLYRV
-217 VELLPRASW
+217 VELLPRAAW
-226 KGSLVGLRIEFAA
+226 EGSLVGLRIEFAA
-239 KDAAQTLASFRMK
+239 KDAAQTLANFRAR

-270 KPWPRNIRDYLSR
+270 KPWPRNMRDYLSR

-371 DHNALRALALSEG
+371 DHNALRALALSEE

-466 ELLDLH
+466 ELLDLN

-507 AFVRKLTDLIPSTG
+507 AFVRKLTDLIPPTG

-542 GFPPIRYFR
+542 GFQPIRYFR
-551 RSPETGAKQSSAV
+551 RSAETGAKQSSAV

-614 AHGAKKL
+614 TQGAKRL
-621 SAAYLS
+621 SATYLS

-636 YRFRRLIEFLGLPTL
+636 YRFRKLIEFLGLPTL
-651 IVTDLDSVHPELP
+651 IVTDLDSVYPASP
-664 KKEKVAAGDGAAA
+664 KKEAAAGDGAAA
-677 EAAQAAEDAEEEDDD
+677 EAAEDDEEEDDY
-692 DDGGQ
+692 DGGQ
-697 DAEGEKKP
+697 DAGGEKKP
-705 KPRSKCPAGTPGA
+705 KPRSKCPASTPGA
-718 ITANQTLLQWLPGKS
+718 ITANQTLVQWLPGK
-733 LVDELLAAPA
+733 LMVDELLAASP

-749 PTADGGA
+749 PTENGGS
-756 HVMVTHQCS
+756 HVMVAYQCP

-787 YENLVWCQKKEHH
+787 YENLAWCQKEKHH
-800 EVGLRWAKSS
+800 EVGLRWKNATK
-810 TMSLEELAA
+810 MSLEELAA

-828 SFKKTNFALGLLASR
+828 SFNKTNFALGLLASS
-843 DASWVVPAYIQ
+843 DLSWVVPAYIQ
-854 EGLDWLTTHVA
+854 QGLDWLTTHVA
-865 IGDDTIESAAAKL
+865 ISDDMIESAAAKL
-878 EPAPDAALSTEAAE
+878 GPAPDAALNIVEATQ

>member
-1 MSSDSNLPLLND
+1 
-13 SGKQPFKLQQSRLG
+13 
-27 FLLFVMNAMC
+27 
-37 RVSGTDT
+37 
-44 CIAAFF
+44 
-50 SVAAPRWAT
+50 
-59 AEGSE
+59 
-64 LRLGHRLRGCV
+64 
-75 PANRRRNRMLIQ
+75 
-87 LRFAMSYAQLMRLS
+87 
-101 IYNSDMHAARGATNK
+101 MHV
-116 MHLHSLTFKNFRR
+116 HSLTFKNFRR
-129 LKDARIDFAHDLT
+129 LKAARIDFANDLT

-164 GGKHKFTVYDFC
+164 GGKEKFTVHDFC
-176 ADCWADFENFS
+176 AGCWADFESFS
-187 AKGVADAKVEFP
+187 AEDAADAKVKFP

-217 VELLPRASW
+217 VELLPRAAW
-226 KGSLVGLRIEFAA
+226 EGSLVGLRIEFAA
-239 KDAAQTLASFRMK
+239 KDAAQTLVNFRAK

-270 KPWPRNIRDYLSR
+270 KPWPRNMRDYLSR

-304 TADAAYTPKEI
+304 TAAAAYTPKEI

-334 FLSAQRHLSDGNAQ
+334 FLSAQRHLSDGSAQ

-363 RNQKQRED
+363 RNQKQREE
-371 DHNALRALALSEG
+371 DHNALGALALSED

-440 TAEVEALALPDSYN
+440 TAEGEALALPDSYN

-507 AFVRKLTDLIPSTG
+507 AFVRKLTDLISPTG

-542 GFPPIRYFR
+542 GFQPIRYFR
-551 RSPETGAKQSSAV
+551 RSPETGAKQSSAI
-564 FNLSVFYDQ
+564 FNLSAFYDQ
-573 NEPDRDFLQR
+573 NEFDRDFLQR

-614 AHGAKKL
+614 EQGAKRL
-621 SAAYLS
+621 SSAYLS

-636 YRFRRLIEFLGLPTL
+636 YRFRKLIEFLGLPTL
-651 IVTDLDSVHPELP
+651 IVTDLDSVHPASS
-664 KKEKVAAGDGAAA
+664 KKEEETTAGDGAAA
-677 EAAQAAEDAEEEDDD
+677 EAAQVLDDAEEEDDD
-692 DDGGQ
+692 GEQ
-697 DAEGEKKP
+697 DAQAEKKP
-705 KPRSKCPAGTPGA
+705 KPKSKCPASTPGA
-718 ITANQTLLQWLPGKS
+718 VTANQTLRQWLPGKS

-756 HVMVTHQCS
+756 HVMVAYQGP
-765 VNATWGT
+765 VNATWGK

-800 EVGLRWAKSS
+800 EVGLRWSKSS

-828 SFKKTNFALGLLASR
+828 SFKKTNFALGLLASS
-843 DASWVVPAYIQ
+843 DAGWVVPAYIQ

-865 IGDDTIESAAAKL
+865 ISDDTIGRATATL
-878 EPAPDAALSTEAAE
+878 EPAPEAALSAVEAEK